1 MNVGEWVTLIAAA
14 AAAIVTIIDAIKT
27 STKLDGIAKDTNGN
41 LSQVKTELA
50 MVRSQL
56 SARK

>member
-1 MNVGEWVTLIAAA
+1 MSVGEWITLIGAV
-14 AAAIVTIIDAIKT
+14 AAAIVTVIDAVKT
-27 STKLDGIAKDTNGN
+27 ATKLNVIAKDTNGN
-41 LSQVKTELA
+41 LSELKTELA